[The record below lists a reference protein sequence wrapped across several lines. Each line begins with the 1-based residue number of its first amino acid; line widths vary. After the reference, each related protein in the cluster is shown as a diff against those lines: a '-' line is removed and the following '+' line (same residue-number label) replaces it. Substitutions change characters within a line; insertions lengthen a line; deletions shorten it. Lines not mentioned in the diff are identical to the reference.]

1 MIRHLVLWKAFIVNC
16 LVREMSFRINFLF
29 KMLFGSMW
37 FVMNMFMFAV
47 VFTHVKE
54 IAGWTKYEVFF
65 LMGTSHVILRLFETF
80 FMENLMKVPDLIRE
94 GELDFYLIKPVHPQF
109 LLSTRYTSFD
119 SLIDT
124 ILGFATCGYALV
136 QLGHS
141 VTLPDLAAFVLLA
154 VNGVMLY
161 YSIMMLAVTC
171 AFWFMRFQIMEV
183 WWQMTNIARQPAD
196 IFTGKLR
203 FIFTFCVPMLIIA
216 NFPVK
221 AYLSKL
227 PWALGLYGLA
237 IMLAFVLGS
246 GWFFAFALKRY
257 RSASS

>member
-1 MIRHLVLWKAFIVNC
+1 MIRHGVLWWAFIKNC
-16 LVREMSFRINFLF
+16 LIREMTFRWNFLF
-29 KMLFGSMW
+29 KILFGSMW
-37 FVMNMFMFAV
+37 FVMNLVMFAV
-47 VFTHVKE
+47 VFGHVKE

-65 LMGTSHVILRLFETF
+65 LMGVSHVILRLFETF

-109 LLSTRYTSFD
+109 LLSTRYVSFD
-119 SLIDT
+119 SLLDT
-124 ILGFATCGYALV
+124 ILGFATCGYALSKLH
-136 QLGHS
+136 QT
-141 VTLPDLAAFVLLA
+141 VTLSDLAAFALLA
-154 VNGVMLY
+154 LNGVMLY
-161 YSIMMLAVTC
+161 YSIMLVAVTC
-171 AFWFMRFQIMEV
+171 SFWFMRFQIMEV

-221 AYLSKL
+221 AYLSRL
-227 PWALGLYGLA
+227 PWTLGLYGLG
-237 IMLAFVLGS
+237 IMAVFVLGS
-246 GWFFAFALKRY
+246 SWFFSSALKRY